1 MRICP
6 VLLSDEIVSIKR
18 KEDITTF
25 GPFPGD
31 SCGGTALLKHELA

>member
-1 MRICP
+1 MKLCP
-6 VLLSDEIVSIKR
+6 VLLSDEIEQIKR

-31 SCGGTALLKHELA
+31 SCGGIALLNNELA